1 MINDTTRTTNVNH
14 DTCSRCQGLMAPE
27 SCFNLHYDAGE
38 MEILTWRC
46 LQCGELIDPVILQN
60 RANPLPPVGR
70 RKPRPMLPSVQR
82 TSRARPLTA
91 YTTGKK

>member
-1 MINDTTRTTNVNH
+1 MMNDTNRTHVNQN
-14 DTCSRCQGLMAPE
+14 TCFRCQGLMAPE

-60 RANPLPPVGR
+60 RTNPLPNVGR
-70 RKPRPMLPSVQR
+70 RKPRPMSPRVRQVSRTRSLPVH
-82 TSRARPLTA
+82 
-91 YTTGKK
+91 TGEK